1 MTEKV
6 YVIRVSSVLDR
17 STSAAVGD
25 LVQQYDRA
33 GRASSRRLNETQR
46 LAERVARDQERLD
59 RQATARTEREAE
71 RRSRAETREKERSI
85 GIAQRLIDRAY
96 RDEQKTA
103 ERSQG
108 YVARI
113 KDRFFRDQQ
122 RQEEQAERRADRRAE
137 VEQRRSEAERRGRIK
152 AIASD
157 AMQTAAAVGRKALGV
172 AGQIAG
178 GLGVDFSIGRGVS
191 KAVELEQMAIAITNA
206 GNRGTGGAAG
216 AAERAAQ
223 PAQLEAMARSVGNKY
238 AFDPTQVLGGLAQ
251 YQALTG
257 DLETAK
263 AGLDGL
269 AGLAKG
275 FNVDLDKMVASAGQV
290 GAAIGEIGEGKEFK
304 SAEEKAAAVNDVLRT
319 MTAQGQEGA
328 IEIGNI
334 ATQAAKLKAAGG
346 RFEGSTAES
355 IKRMGALA
363 QLSMQ
368 LGGSASATQ
377 AATSVMGFANTLA
390 TPARRAQFKSMGIDV
405 DSATQKGAF
414 ADPFEIIRRSLT
426 KTGGDTEKMKRLF
439 ANVVGERAV
448 LALTTSYNRAGGGDK
463 GIAAVNAQFS
473 RFGGTV
479 TDAQIKENLGRAMGS
494 KGAQAQQVQ
503 NDIDAAWADMTKQLV
518 PALRDLAPVAKQVTQ
533 SFAGVVTWAAN
544 NPGAAITAAI
554 IGSIAKASLGAAVGE
569 GLKKMLGAAGAAGG
583 GGGGAGV
590 LGSAGVIATLSI
602 ATATIGMAAID
613 KFFTGKEDAQK
624 GAMEG
629 DLQIDE
635 AKTILKGAS
644 KTGQISGED
653 KKKLEEDIARLRER
667 ISLAKGEQGQVIGGS
682 VGAMLRAG
690 ENYVTGGPSYARM
703 VQAQGDAGKLPELQK
718 DLAGLQEKY
727 SSLQSGG
734 LKIAGTVNVNIVGGM
749 PGNTTGG
756 DGRTGVPDTH

>member
-1 MTEKV
+1 LATERA

-46 LAERVARDQERLD
+46 LAERVARDQERSE
-59 RQATARTEREAE
+59 RQATTRAEREAE
-71 RRSRAETREKERSI
+71 RRSRAETREKERSV

-96 RDEQKTA
+96 RDEQKAA
-103 ERSQG
+103 ERSQS

-113 KDRFFRDQQ
+113 KDRYFRDQQ

-137 VEQRRSEAERRGRIK
+137 VEQRRAESERRSRVK

-157 AMQTAAAVGRKALGV
+157 AMQTAGAIGRKALGV
-172 AGQIAG
+172 AGEIAG
-178 GLGVDFSIGRGVS
+178 GFGVDFSIGRGVS
-191 KAVELEQMAIAITNA
+191 KAVQLEQMAIAITNA

-216 AAERAAQ
+216 AADRAAQ
-223 PAQLEAMARSVGNKY
+223 PAQLEAMARSVGQKY

-257 DLETAK
+257 DLDTAK
-263 AGLDGL
+263 AGMDGL
-269 AGLAKG
+269 AALAKG
-275 FNVDLDKMVASAGQV
+275 FNVDLDKMVAAAGQV
-290 GAAIGEIGEGKEFK
+290 GSAIGEIGEGKEFK

-328 IEIGNI
+328 IEIANL
-334 ATQAAKLKAAGG
+334 ATQMSALKAAGG

-368 LGGSASATQ
+368 LGGSKSASQ
-377 AATSVMGFANTLA
+377 ASTAVMGFANTLA
-390 TPARRAQFKSMGIDV
+390 TPARRAQFKAMGVDI

-414 ADPFEIIRRSLT
+414 ADPFEIIRRSLL
-426 KTGGDTEKMKRLF
+426 KTGGATEPMKKLF
-439 ANVVGERAV
+439 ANVIGERAV
-448 LALTTSYNRAGGGDK
+448 LALSTSFNKAGGGEK

-473 RFGGTV
+473 RFGGTI

-494 KGAQAQQVQ
+494 KGAQAQQLQ
-503 NDIDAAWADMTKQLV
+503 NDVDAAWADMTQQLI
-518 PALRDLAPVAKQVTQ
+518 PAMRDLAPVAKQVTQ
-533 SFAGVVTWAAN
+533 GFAGVVSWAAN
-544 NPGAAITAAI
+544 NPGVAITAAI
-554 IGSIAKASLGAAVGE
+554 VGSIAKASLGAAVGE
-569 GLKKMLGAAGAAGG
+569 GLKKMLGGAGAAGG
-583 GGGGAGV
+583 GGAGA
-590 LGSAGVIATLSI
+590 LGTAGVIATLSI

-624 GAMEG
+624 GTMEG

-644 KTGQISGED
+644 KTGQISVED
-653 KKKLEEDIARLRER
+653 KKKLEEDIAHLRER

-703 VQAQGDAGKLPELQK
+703 VQAQGDAGKLPKLQK

-727 SSLQSGG
+727 SSLTSGG

-749 PGNTTGG
+749 PGGAAG
-756 DGRTGVPDTH
+756 ADGRTGVPDTH